1 LQSRYTK
8 SIREFEDNMGLD
20 ELEQFALLE
29 QKVESLVSLM
39 GSLKEEKINLEEK
52 VQVQGEKIESIN
64 EEIETLK
71 TDRDLVRER
80 IITLLQKIE
89 EFDL

>member
-1 LQSRYTK
+1 
-8 SIREFEDNMGLD
+8 MGLD

>member
-1 LQSRYTK
+1 
-8 SIREFEDNMGLD
+8 MGLD

-52 VQVQGEKIESIN
+52 VQGQWEKIESIN